1 MDRIDELNKIRD
13 IIKKCTKCRLAKA
26 RGNAVPGEGPLD
38 PKYMFIGQGPGKKED
53 LTGQPFVGQAGKF
66 LDMLME
72 KNGIDRKK
80 AFITSTV
87 KCMTPENRLPKDDEV
102 KTCLPFAL
110 NQIKLVQPEIIV
122 LLGRVAM
129 KAFTPFTNLDEHHG
143 KMIKVENKEYF
154 LTYHPASGMRFP
166 EIKKK
171 MEKDFKNLKEF

>member
-1 MDRIDELNKIRD
+1 MDRIDELKKINS
-13 IIKKCTKCRLAKA
+13 IIKQCTKCRLAKT

-38 PKYMFIGQGPGKKED
+38 AK
-53 LTGQPFVGQAGKF
+53 AGNF
-66 LDMLME
+66 LDKLME

-80 AFITSTV
+80 AFVTSAV

-102 KTCLPFAL
+102 KTCLPFTL

-129 KAFTPFTNLDEHHG
+129 KAFTPFTDLDDHHG
-143 KMIKVENKEYF
+143 KMIKVEEKQYF